1 MRSFLLPLLC
11 LIASNLYAQED
22 VPVLEPQE
30 IIMLPNTHLEVCDRV
45 AHKANIDYNSLTDL
59 EYALLGFVEEDRVL
73 SHFYGCGCSWYCG
86 GQIDSVTASSVLGEK
101 YAAEKAHDFSI
112 VTAWVEGVAGNG
124 EGEYLKY
131 TFPGIC
137 PRITA
142 VLIHNG
148 YIKNKDVWRDNGRVK
163 KLLMYYNDKPYAV
176 LNLKNTMDL
185 QRFEV
190 GILGNEDRC
199 EASPVWSIKFEI
211 LEVYPG
217 DKYDDTV
224 ITEIYFDGID
234 VH

>member
-86 GQIDSVTASSVLGEK
+86 GQIDSVTASSALADR
-101 YAAEKAHDFSI
+101 YAAEKTHDFSI
-112 VTAWVEGVAGNG
+112 VTAWVEGVEGNG
-124 EGEYLKY
+124 VGEYIKY
-131 TFPGIC
+131 AFPGTC
-137 PRITA
+137 PRITT

-148 YIKNKDVWRDNGRVK
+148 YVKNWDVWRDNGRVK
-163 KLLMYYNDKPYAV
+163 KLLMYYSDEPYAI
-176 LNLKNTMDL
+176 LNLQDTMGL
-185 QRFEV
+185 QSFDV
-190 GILGNEDRC
+190 GVLGYEDKDS
-199 EASPVWSIKFEI
+199 APAWSIKFEI

-217 DKYDDTV
+217 KKYEDSA

>member
-73 SHFYGCGCSWYCG
+73 SHFYGCGCSSYCG
-86 GQIDSVTASSVLGEK
+86 GQIDSVTASSALADR

-112 VTAWVEGVAGNG
+112 VTAWVEGVEGNG
-124 EGEYLKY
+124 VGEYIKY
-131 TFPGIC
+131 AFPGTC
-137 PRITA
+137 PRITT

-148 YIKNKDVWRDNGRVK
+148 YVKNWDVWRDNGRVK
-163 KLLMYYNDKPYAV
+163 KLLMYYNDEPYAI
-176 LNLKNTMDL
+176 LNLQDTTGL
-185 QRFEV
+185 QSFDV
-190 GILGNEDRC
+190 GVLGYEDKDS
-199 EASPVWSIKFEI
+199 APAWSIKFEI

-217 DKYDDTV
+217 KKYEDTA